1 MRAGVRI
8 GLVTVIG
15 ALALVAGASPAAAA
29 GADAAKRASCFS
41 ETRTDLG
48 ADYVYSLKVRNLGCA
63 KGEKLVIKWQQCRK
77 SNGGDDGSCNGV
89 KGYSC
94 DRKITEES
102 STQINAKVT
111 CSKGSKLF
119 KHTYGQFV

>member
-1 MRAGVRI
+1 VIVA
-8 GLVTVIG
+8 GLVLMVS
-15 ALALVAGASPAAAA
+15 AGQVPAD
-29 GADAAKRASCFS
+29 GDGSAKRTACFS

-48 ADYVYSLKVRNLGCA
+48 ADYVYLLKVRNLSCA
-63 KGEKLVIKWQQCRK
+63 KGENLVVKWHQCRK
-77 SNGGDDGSCNGV
+77 SNGGDDGNCGSV

-94 DRKITEES
+94 DRRITEES

-111 CSKGSKLF
+111 CTDGSKLF